1 MNRKYD
7 REFKLEAV
15 RMAQEAG
22 TTAVEVEERLW
33 DKGMVSRWKRQL
45 VQQGVEAFPGTG
57 HLREQDEESRQLKRE
72 LGRVTRERD
81 ILKNRR
87 GFVGATCGGRNSC
100 RRLIISGHPW
110 EERPFAYWWCKNP
123 VKKPGPGISADLTV
137 VTPSGDPV

>member
-22 TTAVEVEERLW
+22 TTAVEVEERLGIG
-33 DKGMVSRWKRQL
+33 KGMVSRWKRQL

-81 ILKNRR
+81 ILKKALAI
-87 GFVGATCGGRNSC
+87 FSV
-100 RRLIISGHPW
+100 
-110 EERPFAYWWCKNP
+110 ER
-123 VKKPGPGISADLTV
+123 
-137 VTPSGDPV
+137 